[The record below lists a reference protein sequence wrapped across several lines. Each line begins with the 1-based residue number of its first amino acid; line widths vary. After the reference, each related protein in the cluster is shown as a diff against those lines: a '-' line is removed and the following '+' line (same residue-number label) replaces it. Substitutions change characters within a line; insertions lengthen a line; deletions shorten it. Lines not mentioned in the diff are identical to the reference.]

1 MPAARAQAATTPAQQ
16 TRIAR
21 LEDSVL
27 APCCYTEPVSRHQSD
42 IAIKMRLEIAN
53 WVVAGKSDQEILNT
67 YAARYGARVLVDP
80 STKPGMWML
89 WVPWLFGIA
98 VLVFGGWVLTRWRA
112 KPVAAASNGLDI
124 LVLPAFDDE
133 E

>member
-1 MPAARAQAATTPAQQ
+1 MLARAEAATTPAQQ
-16 TRIAR
+16 ARILR

-53 WVVAGKSDQEILNT
+53 WVVAGKSDQEILDT

-80 STKPGMWML
+80 STKLGTWMMWA
-89 WVPWLFGIA
+89 PWAFGIG
-98 VLVFGGWVLTRWRA
+98 VLVFGGWLLTRWRA
-112 KPVAAASNGLDI
+112 KPVAAVAAGPDI